1 MSSLAAFLTELPGW
15 FLWGGIFLPGA
26 LLLLLLIAHL
36 EWKLQETEAE
46 LSAAPNPRDTAYRFC
61 YGTRMRPRRG
71 AGQRM
76 HT

>member
-1 MSSLAAFLTELPGW
+1 MSSLAMFLKELPGW
-15 FLWGGIFLPGA
+15 FLWGGIFLPVA

-46 LSAAPNPRDTAYRFC
+46 LSAAPHPRDTAYRFC
-61 YGTRMRPRRG
+61 YGTRLSPRRR